1 MSRKVLKDPT
11 PLKEVLGQ
19 ALKGMGMEMGPEGL
33 LIRLSWEEV
42 VGEQI
47 ARHAKP
53 GGLQR
58 GRLFVMVEDSI
69 WLYHLSL
76 LKSQIVASINERLK
90 APVVK
95 EVYLKLGKLLH
106 RRVKKPLPPQPLL
119 EEQELAVLLASV
131 QGLSCAEVL
140 RRLLQRAAGR

>member
-1 MSRKVLKDPT
+1 MNKKELKNPT
-11 PLKEVLGQ
+11 LLKEVLGQ
-19 ALKGMGMEMGPEGL
+19 ALKRMGMEMGPEDL
-33 LIRLSWEEV
+33 FIRLSWEEV

-58 GRLFVMVEDSI
+58 GRLFIVVEDSI

-76 LKSQIVASINERLK
+76 LKSQLAASFNERLK

-95 EVYLKLGKLLH
+95 EVYLKIGKLLH
-106 RRVKKPLPPQPLL
+106 RHVKKPLPPQPLL
-119 EEQELAVLLASV
+119 QEEELAVLLASV
-131 QGLSCAEVL
+131 QELSCAEVI